1 MANDP
6 SPSPSRVRETANLAR
21 LGLSDEECAR
31 LESEFDAILDH
42 FHSLAE
48 LDLDGV
54 EETATVG
61 LQDVHRPD
69 EPRPS
74 MDPAPLLGQAPA
86 AVEGHYQVP
95 RAVGGEE

>member
-1 MANDP
+1 MASDP
-6 SPSPSRVRETANLAR
+6 SPSPSRVRETAYLAR

-31 LESEFDAILDH
+31 LEPEFDAILAH
-42 FHSLAE
+42 FHALAE
-48 LDLDGV
+48 LDLEGV
-54 EETATVG
+54 EGTATVG

-74 MDPAPLLGQAPA
+74 LDPGPLLEQAPA

-95 RAVGGEE
+95 RAVGGKE